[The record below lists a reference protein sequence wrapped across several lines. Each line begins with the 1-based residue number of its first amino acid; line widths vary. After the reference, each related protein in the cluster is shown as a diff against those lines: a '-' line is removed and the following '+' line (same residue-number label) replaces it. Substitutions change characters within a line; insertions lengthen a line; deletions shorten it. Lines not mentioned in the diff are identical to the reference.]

1 MPILFIIVALL
12 AIWIV
17 YPLYKNA
24 DPKKRRFIIG
34 ITIVLGL
41 ALLLFVKG
49 LSIPA
54 FAMTAGAFIIT
65 FIRSIVTG
73 IIYGKI
79 IEFFTGRVSSNTP
92 ANNTNQTTMSV
103 SNALEIMDLEPPYSE
118 EELIKKYHELM
129 KQNHPDK
136 GGSKFIAK
144 QINLAKEVLLKELE
158 QSKNV
163 TDD

>member
-1 MPILFIIVALL
+1 
-12 AIWIV
+12 
-17 YPLYKNA
+17 
-24 DPKKRRFIIG
+24 
-34 ITIVLGL
+34 
-41 ALLLFVKG
+41 VKG
-49 LSIPA
+49 LSLPA
-54 FAMTAGAFIIT
+54 FVMTAGAAIII
-65 FIRSIVTG
+65 FVRSIVTG

-79 IEFFTGRVSSNTP
+79 IEFFTGRVRTNTP
-92 ANNTNQTTMSV
+92 TNNINQTNISV
-103 SNALEIMDLEPPYSE
+103 SEALEIMDLEPPYSE

-158 QSKNV
+158 QSKNI